1 MVSENLHVFGKYDRV
16 YSSMVLDCM
25 FPVIFF
31 IYTIINNNSI
41 SRSSSNNNS
50 SSSSSSSSSTIYIY
64 IYIYIYEN
72 LIYTYFY

>member
-16 YSSMVLDCM
+16 YSSIVLDGM
-25 FPVIFF
+25 FPVLFF
-31 IYTIINNNSI
+31 IYTIINSNSI

-50 SSSSSSSSSTIYIY
+50 SSSSSI
-64 IYIYIYEN
+64 IYIYEN

>member
-41 SRSSSNNNS
+41 SRSSNIS
-50 SSSSSSSSSTIYIY
+50 SSNCSIIYIY
-64 IYIYIYEN
+64 IYIYISVLVY
-72 LIYTYFY
+72 

>member
-50 SSSSSSSSSTIYIY
+50 SSSSSI
-64 IYIYIYEN
+64 IYIYEN